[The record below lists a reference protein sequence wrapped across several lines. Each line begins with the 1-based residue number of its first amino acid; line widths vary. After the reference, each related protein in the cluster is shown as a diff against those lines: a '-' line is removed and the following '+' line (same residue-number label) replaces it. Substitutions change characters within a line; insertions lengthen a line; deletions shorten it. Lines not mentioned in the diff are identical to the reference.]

1 MRVKYLIP
9 LDAISESAMLGESI
23 CDGDLVSPSRCSVRC
38 DAVKVVAH
46 SAAVNY
52 SQLQQIEQF
61 RYTHGMP
68 ITSLFSYRQRL
79 ILRYIAQLP
88 LPDWL
93 HQPSF
98 RNASSELQLCDP

>member
-1 MRVKYLIP
+1 MRVKHLIP

-23 CDGDLVSPSRCSVRC
+23 CDGGLVSPSRYVKC

-52 SQLQQIEQF
+52 SQPQQIAQF
-61 RYTHGMP
+61 GYTHGMP
-68 ITSLFSYRQRL
+68 ITSFFSYRQRL

-88 LPDWL
+88 PPDWL

>member
-23 CDGDLVSPSRCSVRC
+23 CDGGLVSPSRYVKC
-38 DAVKVVAH
+38 DAVKVMAH

-52 SQLQQIEQF
+52 SQLQQIAQF

-68 ITSLFSYRQRL
+68 IASLFSYRQRL

-93 HQPSF
+93 HQPRSHNF
-98 RNASSELQLCDP
+98 SDEPRLCGP

>member
-23 CDGDLVSPSRCSVRC
+23 CDGGLVSPSRYVKC

-52 SQLQQIEQF
+52 SQPQQIAQF
-61 RYTHGMP
+61 EYTHGIP
-68 ITSLFSYRQRL
+68 ITSLFSYQQRL
-79 ILRYIAQLP
+79 ILRYISQLP

-93 HQPSF
+93 HQPTNHSF
-98 RNASSELQLCDP
+98 SNAPQLCDP

>member
-9 LDAISESAMLGESI
+9 LDAISESAILGESI
-23 CDGDLVSPSRCSVRC
+23 CDGGLVSPSRYVKC

-52 SQLQQIEQF
+52 SQPQQIAQF
-61 RYTHGMP
+61 RHTHGAP
-68 ITSLFSYRQRL
+68 IASLFSYRQRL

-93 HQPSF
+93 HQPTS
-98 RNASSELQLCDP
+98 RSSSDAPQLCDP

>member
-23 CDGDLVSPSRCSVRC
+23 CDGGLVSPSRYVKC

-52 SQLQQIEQF
+52 SHPQQIAQF
-61 RYTHGMP
+61 GYTHGMP
-68 ITSLFSYRQRL
+68 IASLLVINS
-79 ILRYIAQLP
+79 
-88 LPDWL
+88 D
-93 HQPSF
+93 
-98 RNASSELQLCDP
+98 